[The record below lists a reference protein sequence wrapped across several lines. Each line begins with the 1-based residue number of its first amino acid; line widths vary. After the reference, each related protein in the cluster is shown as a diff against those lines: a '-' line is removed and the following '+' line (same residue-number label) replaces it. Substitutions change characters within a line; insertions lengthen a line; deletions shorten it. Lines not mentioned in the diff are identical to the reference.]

1 MSFCL
6 DENLTEFHYPVKGQS
21 NQQPVSFM
29 GRFKAYQDD
38 EEIDAMIERIN
49 DETAKDPNGVG
60 KGMRKVA
67 EEFFLGW
74 TNPAEDQSLWVTH
87 LDGSAMDCTPEGR
100 AAMLKKPGVSI
111 AICKAFQ
118 EARYATEAQLG
129 NSESSR
135 GNGFMAQVRKATPPG

>member
-1 MSFCL
+1 MAL
-6 DENLTEFHYPVKGQS
+6 NLEEKIEHFHYPVNGQT

-29 GRFKAYQDD
+29 GQFKAYEDD
-38 EEIDAMIERIN
+38 GEIDAVIERIN

-74 TNPAEDQSLWVTH
+74 TNPEKDQSLWVTH
-87 LDGSAMDCTPEGR
+87 LNGSAMECTPERR
-100 AAMLKKPGVSI
+100 AAMLRKPGVAI